1 VIIAVDGDGRREDT
15 GIRIPVSTSPECN
28 QERTLVKAI
37 AKRLPAGR
45 PVRPPGR
52 EAAGAFPFWSC
63 ATWAARPTLRR
74 PCRRTLWPDGALAE
88 FVHFGTSSNVRE
100 LTADE
105 FEEWIASFPVEN
117 Q

>member
-1 VIIAVDGDGRREDT
+1 MQSRKDAGEGHRQTTAGWKTSSAPRT
-15 GIRIPVSTSPECN
+15 GSRGSVSI
-28 QERTLVKAI
+28 LV
-37 AKRLPAGR
+37 
-45 PVRPPGR
+45 VRHLGR
-52 EAAGAFPFWSC
+52 EADFET
-63 ATWAARPTLRR
+63 AT
-74 PCRRTLWPDGALAE
+74 CRRTLWPDGALAE